1 MVVSSR
7 GRRSSEA
14 SAQLMAL
21 TPGTTL
27 GPYDVTAQ
35 IGQGGMGEVYRAR
48 DTKLNRD
55 VALKVLPD
63 AFASDPDR
71 LARWRYGT
79 RLGVSGSRPLT
90 TREGRGASRT
100 GCRRKMLWH
109 HIRSSFTRGRTSWCF
124 GLSEA
129 PADDYSGSPIGS
141 QLTTRRQVKVS
152 RSRQR

>member
-7 GRRSSEA
+7 GRRPSEA

-21 TPGTTL
+21 TPSTTL

-71 LARWRYGT
+71 LAPGGMGRDSGH
-79 RLGVSGSRPLT
+79 LGLGLLRPGKVVE
-90 TREGRGASRT
+90 RA
-100 GCRRKMLWH
+100 
-109 HIRSSFTRGRTSWCF
+109 
-124 GLSEA
+124 A
-129 PADDYSGSPIGS
+129 PAVDARCCGITSGRHSHGGGLPGV
-141 QLTTRRQVKVS
+141 LD
-152 RSRQR
+152 